1 MNTNSDIFFSSGEK
15 VSSGFFMYSGYRYGF
30 QGQEKDDEVKGEGN
44 SINYKY
50 RMHDPRIGRFFAV
63 DPLAASY
70 PHNSP
75 YAFSE
80 NVVINAIELEGLE
93 KFTLFTTGRLAGA
106 GAFYNSVTGQNKDL
120 LFITNSKLIRR
131 NLSFNE
137 STSTMNSNLIQRLS
151 KIGRNNN
158 DATIPTTGETVQVRQ
173 TKEFVELP
181 DSHVLLAITELMR
194 TNPENGRRIN
204 ENGLYNFFTDP
215 ANQVQSTI
223 SGPNSSTGVSSTFPI
238 AGGAT
243 GGFVSF
249 NPTAPSGVGAQTF
262 QITDQ
267 NGNVIPLTDIS
278 TGTVVTT
285 GTSTAIP
292 AGTTAT
298 GGAAGGA
305 RQYSFAVPANT
316 SFLTIT
322 VTSGGSGTF
331 STRVSTFGPDNSAT
345 TTPSTPTQAPNV
357 TVITNGTDV
366 QPRRNNNG
374 GEGIAVNQ

>member
-1 MNTNSDIFFSSGEK
+1 
-15 VSSGFFMYSGYRYGF
+15 MYSGYRYGF